1 MYKDGSNNPAGSG
14 NMTFDG
20 TTLSVAALSE
30 TSALKYKKDI
40 QAISQSLQSIHQM
53 QGVYFTKKDDETR
66 QIGFIADEI
75 YKVYPELVR
84 LKNGEV
90 DSMQYQRIT
99 AVLVEAM
106 KELSDKVDSQEKI
119 IKDLISRIT
128 KLESK

>member
-1 MYKDGSNNPAGSG
+1 L
-14 NMTFDG
+14 TFDG
-20 TTLSVAALSE
+20 TTLGVNTLNE
-30 TSALKYKKDI
+30 FSALKYKKDI

-53 QGVYFTKKDDETR
+53 QGVYFTKKDDESR

-90 DSMQYQRIT
+90 DGLQYQRIT

-106 KELSDKVDSQEKI
+106 KELSDKVDSQEQI